1 MERRDDAGRP
11 TGTGSDGGGT
21 GGRSGPAHDGPER
34 AGAGALTPSGD
45 GVRHDGSPP
54 EGPAAVADAVHSTLF
69 RTTSADE
76 TRAYLAEAYG
86 TTVRLGSAARSG
98 AVFRHERRTSG
109 ALCLDEGRLAASVV
123 YEVQP
128 LDDLLVLDVLGGR
141 MRLDCGRSGAYAAG
155 GVLLAAAPGT
165 PMRTA
170 VEHMHARAAVLHPD
184 LLRDVAGLPREAPI
198 PPGLHT
204 AAAPAETARWRAC
217 ARYAWSL
224 LDDGPAAAGPG
235 TTLVRDAAARL
246 LAAVALEAF
255 PGFRT
260 RSDPLAPGAGR
271 VGPAALRRAAE
282 FAHDHADGPVGPSDM
297 AAAAGVPPRVL
308 HAAFADALGTTP
320 RTYLRRVRLM
330 RARADLAAADPAAGV
345 PAAVAAVAARWGW
358 GRPGL
363 FSDAYAALHGEPPG
377 ETLRRSRPSE

>member
-1 MERRDDAGRP
+1 M
-11 TGTGSDGGGT
+11 
-21 GGRSGPAHDGPER
+21 
-34 AGAGALTPSGD
+34 
-45 GVRHDGSPP
+45 
-54 EGPAAVADAVHSTLF
+54 
-69 RTTSADE
+69 
-76 TRAYLAEAYG
+76 
-86 TTVRLGSAARSG
+86 
-98 AVFRHERRTSG
+98 
-109 ALCLDEGRLAASVV
+109 LD
-123 YEVQP
+123 
-128 LDDLLVLDVLGGR
+128 GR

-235 TTLVRDAAARL
+235 TTLVKDAAARL

-260 RSDPLAPGAGR
+260 RPHPLAPGAGR

-320 RTYLRRVRLM
+320 RSYLRRVRLT
-330 RARADLAAADPAAGV
+330 RARADLACPPPTRQPPSRPPSRPSPPGGGGGGPGCSRTRMPPCTGRLLAKPCT
-345 PAAVAAVAARWGW
+345 AV
-358 GRPGL
+358 GRPGERRRD
-363 FSDAYAALHGEPPG
+363 FAQRTAPDAPGPAAPGEPQSETIRPARACRLPRTAPPAG
-377 ETLRRSRPSE
+377 YTLRAARPGRPLASRPPRRQVPVPPQRKERSCWSAPLERTAQR